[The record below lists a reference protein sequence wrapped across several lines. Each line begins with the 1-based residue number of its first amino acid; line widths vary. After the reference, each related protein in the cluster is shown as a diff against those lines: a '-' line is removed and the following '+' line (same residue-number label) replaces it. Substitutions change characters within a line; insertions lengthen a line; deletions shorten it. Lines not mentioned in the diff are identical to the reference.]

1 MTRVERASRFGRQR
15 RVPDGG
21 TDVLMSGA
29 APRRGVLGLARAAAA
44 LVLAGLAGLVV
55 VALAPQAVGYSA
67 HVVTSG
73 SMAPRVSPGDVVLTQ
88 PTTAAELRPGQVLL
102 FDDPQ
107 RAGGLLLHRL
117 VSFDAAGDLV
127 TRGDANQSA
136 DSVHVAPSAVRGVAR
151 VRVPWV
157 GLPAL
162 WRGEGRFGAIAVAA
176 AVLAGAAVFV
186 IQTFQRRAPAGA
198 MSQHT
203 RAPGSSTAAGWPNT
217 EARRSTAH
225 ATGRAAVQGTARS
238 ATSVIGE
245 RRSRA
250 STTGYAL
257 PPVPPARPR
266 PAGRRGGPAGPADRG
281 RGPSGD
287 HSGCYD
293 GGRYCGQ
300 PRR

>member
-21 TDVLMSGA
+21 LDV
-29 APRRGVLGLARAAAA
+29 APGGGTGRPRVVLGATRALAA

-55 VALAPQAVGYSA
+55 VALAPEAMGYSA

-73 SMAPRVSPGDVVLTQ
+73 SMTPRVEPGDVVLTQ
-88 PTTAAELRPGQVLL
+88 PTTAAELRTGQVLL

-107 RAGGLLLHRL
+107 RPGGLLLHRL

-162 WRGEGRFGAIAVAA
+162 WRDRGRFGAIALAA
-176 AVLAGAAVFV
+176 AVLGGAAVFV
-186 IQTFQRRAPAGA
+186 SQARPRRAVAG
-198 MSQHT
+198 
-203 RAPGSSTAAGWPNT
+203 APGSSVATGSPMT
-217 EARRSTAH
+217 GMRRS
-225 ATGRAAVQGTARS
+225 AAVHADEEKRGC
-238 ATSVIGE
+238 
-245 RRSRA
+245 A
-250 STTGYAL
+250 SSTGYTL
-257 PPVPPARPR
+257 PPVPLALPR
-266 PAGRRGGPAGPADRG
+266 APGGRGGPAGAAERR
-281 RGPSGD
+281 RGPAGD
-287 HSGCYD
+287 HSGCFD
-293 GGRYCGQ
+293 GGRYCRQ